1 MITATLVFLKNLDFH
16 ARIQKFLCNSI
27 SVWECDFSSEA
38 SAAEIKPVLTKKDE
52 FQYGDKFLLLARFDF
67 FFGKTGFLIQAEKRP
82 LFQAIIFPHNYEYQQ
97 NCWRNKFRLW
107 LRICMW

>member
-52 FQYGDKFLLLARFDF
+52 FQYGDKFFLLARFDF
-67 FFGKTGFLIQAEKRP
+67 FLEKRVFWFKQKKGHFFKR
-82 LFQAIIFPHNYEYQQ
+82 LFFHTIMNI
-97 NCWRNKFRLW
+97 NK
-107 LRICMW
+107 IVEGTNSACG